1 MKIKMQFGPAKTAI
15 IAVVAVV
22 SLALIILD
30 ALLLGGVFGEAV
42 NVPVASV
49 SLVAGVII
57 FVASLSLVLGS
68 HYTLGDTEFKG
79 VFGFF
84 YTMEIPY
91 ALVISVRQNSQ
102 NNQVIVNVENQKGGM
117 TSVTLY
123 LKGETAN
130 HVAKEIA
137 TKSGMLVDYFAPED
151 KK

>member
-1 MKIKMQFGPAKTAI
+1 MKFKMQFGAGKT
-15 IAVVAVV
+15 AVV
-22 SLALIILD
+22 SVVSAVSLMLIVLD
-30 ALLLGGVFGEAV
+30 ALLLARVFGEAV

-57 FVASLSLVLGS
+57 LVAILSLVLGS

-91 ALVISVRQNSQ
+91 TSVISVRQNSQ
-102 NNQVIVNVENQKGGM
+102 NNKVIVNVENQKGGI